1 MSQSCSVK
9 KSHGE
14 TRGPGSTPRL
24 EVRMHRQEILDHV
37 RNIILATH
45 TGLFPDDV
53 SEFASMTYDLGMDSF
68 HLESM
73 ISRLKDEVANIEFTP
88 WYIRA
93 SRRGH
98 DTVGS
103 LVDFIDERQPQPAG
117 EPLAPDA
124 FAHADLEPRD
134 SETV

>member
-1 MSQSCSVK
+1 
-9 KSHGE
+9 
-14 TRGPGSTPRL
+14 
-24 EVRMHRQEILDHV
+24 MHRQEILDHV
-37 RNIILATH
+37 RNIILATNN
-45 TGLFPDDV
+45 GLYPDDV

-88 WYIRA
+88 WYVKA

-103 LVDFIDERQPQPAG
+103 LVDFIDERLAS
-117 EPLAPDA
+117 LAPA
-124 FAHADLEPRD
+124 VSAATSLTATPNAQLEA
-134 SETV
+134 EVA

>member
-1 MSQSCSVK
+1 
-9 KSHGE
+9 
-14 TRGPGSTPRL
+14 
-24 EVRMHRQEILDHV
+24 MHRQEILDHV
-37 RNIILATH
+37 RNIILATNN
-45 TGLFPDDV
+45 GLYPDDV

-88 WYIRA
+88 WYVKA

-103 LVDFIDERQPQPAG
+103 LVDFIDERMSPADTTRPAQVPAAAG
-117 EPLAPDA
+117 SQ
-124 FAHADLEPRD
+124 LEA
-134 SETV
+134 EVA

>member
-1 MSQSCSVK
+1 
-9 KSHGE
+9 
-14 TRGPGSTPRL
+14 
-24 EVRMHRQEILDHV
+24 MHRQEILDHV

-45 TGLFPDDV
+45 QGLFPDDV

-73 ISRLKDEVANIEFTP
+73 ISRLKDEVADIEFTP
-88 WYIRA
+88 WYIKA

-103 LVDFIDERQPQPAG
+103 LVDFIDERLVRDVPAQLP
-117 EPLAPDA
+117 EDRA
-124 FAHADLEPRD
+124 AHPSSAGPRELD
-134 SETV
+134 VEAA

>member
-1 MSQSCSVK
+1 
-9 KSHGE
+9 
-14 TRGPGSTPRL
+14 
-24 EVRMHRQEILDHV
+24 MHRQEILDHV

-45 TGLFPDDV
+45 TGLYPDDV
-53 SEFASMTYDLGMDSF
+53 NEFSSMTYDLGMDSF

-88 WYIRA
+88 WYIKA

-103 LVDFIDERQPQPAG
+103 LVDFIDERMVRTAPAELPEGRATHLSNAGPAG
-117 EPLAPDA
+117 LDVEVA
-124 FAHADLEPRD
+124 
-134 SETV
+134 

>member
-1 MSQSCSVK
+1 
-9 KSHGE
+9 
-14 TRGPGSTPRL
+14 
-24 EVRMHRQEILDHV
+24 MHRQEILDHV

-73 ISRLKDEVANIEFTP
+73 ISRLKDEVADIEFTP
-88 WYIRA
+88 WYIKA

-103 LVDFIDERQPQPAG
+103 LVDFIDERLSQNAAETRSDTLSTG
-117 EPLAPDA
+117 ESRGLDVEAA
-124 FAHADLEPRD
+124 
-134 SETV
+134 

>member
-1 MSQSCSVK
+1 
-9 KSHGE
+9 
-14 TRGPGSTPRL
+14 
-24 EVRMHRQEILDHV
+24 MHRQEILDHV

-73 ISRLKDEVANIEFTP
+73 ISRLKDEVADIEFTP
-88 WYIRA
+88 WYIKA

-103 LVDFIDERQPQPAG
+103 LVDFIDERLSQNVTESPAKTPSDSRSTG
-117 EPLAPDA
+117 EPRELDVEVA
-124 FAHADLEPRD
+124 
-134 SETV
+134 

>member
-1 MSQSCSVK
+1 
-9 KSHGE
+9 
-14 TRGPGSTPRL
+14 
-24 EVRMHRQEILDHV
+24 MHRQEILDHV

-45 TGLFPDDV
+45 TGLYPDDV
-53 SEFASMTYDLGMDSF
+53 NEFSSMTYDLGMDSF

-88 WYIRA
+88 WYIKA

-103 LVDFIDERQPQPAG
+103 LVDFIDERQPQPQDANTVG
-117 EPLAPDA
+117 DEAALGDGLEPL
-124 FAHADLEPRD
+124 D
-134 SETV
+134 SEAA

>member
-1 MSQSCSVK
+1 
-9 KSHGE
+9 
-14 TRGPGSTPRL
+14 
-24 EVRMHRQEILDHV
+24 MHRQEILDHV

-45 TGLFPDDV
+45 TGLYPDDV
-53 SEFASMTYDLGMDSF
+53 NEFSSMTYDLGMDSF

-88 WYIRA
+88 WYIKA

-103 LVDFIDERQPQPAG
+103 LVDFIDERQPQAEVTDTASG
-117 EPLAPDA
+117 KGLLDDGLEPL
-124 FAHADLEPRD
+124 D
-134 SETV
+134 SEAA